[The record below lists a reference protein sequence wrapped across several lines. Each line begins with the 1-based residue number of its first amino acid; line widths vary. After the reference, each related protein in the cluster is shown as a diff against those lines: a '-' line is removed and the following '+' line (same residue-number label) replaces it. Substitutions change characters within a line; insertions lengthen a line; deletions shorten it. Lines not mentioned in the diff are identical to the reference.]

1 MPTEPTAGK
10 NKVNPDDL
18 STSSGDATEKK
29 IQDLEERVISL
40 ERLIMRMLDKLELDY
55 PGIGF

>member
-10 NKVNPDDL
+10 CQVKPDDV
-18 STSSGDATEKK
+18 STSSGDVIELK

-55 PGIGF
+55 PGIGV